1 VWCNTGTHP
10 SATGDDETPD
20 SSSTHSAPGISFH
33 HLWPLHSEERR
44 MQMKSTLKKLVLIL
58 VLINFCCRYVSS
70 LTLNI
75 PSSSHRNPTAMSASS
90 APNEICQFKV
100 LGVCGGIG
108 SGKSS
113 ACKLLVSDLA
123 CLAHL
128 GMYTYSDSK
137 YTDARSADR
146 RSSRYDSILAFI
158 FNIRCGFD
166 RAHRLQSRKS
176 GRS

>member
-1 VWCNTGTHP
+1 
-10 SATGDDETPD
+10 
-20 SSSTHSAPGISFH
+20 
-33 HLWPLHSEERR
+33 
-44 MQMKSTLKKLVLIL
+44 MKPALKQLVLIL
-58 VLINFCCRYVSS
+58 VLIKLCCHYVSS
-70 LTLNI
+70 LTLNN
-75 PSSSHRNPTAMSASS
+75 PSSSNRNPTAMSASN
-90 APNEICQFKV
+90 APNESCQFKV

-128 GMYTYSDSK
+128 GMLYVFRFKNTL
-137 YTDARSADR
+137 TLGPVIAAH
-146 RSSRYDSILAFI
+146 RYDSILAFI

-176 GRS
+176 GCS